1 MGFAIMIMI
10 LSAAV
15 SAAFMFRDV
24 PFDKYTSNVTRG
36 QSDIVNETTGEKLTS
51 YEAWLQYSIMSDSF
65 SARNREG
72 FDSATIKLSDFNS
85 KRIEKLDRVY
95 RASRVL
101 IFVSVILLVFGFL
114 VVRRRR
120 MYDCVVWGGL
130 AGTVIGIIFI
140 LLVWIGKGDF
150 FGGIKAMAFK
160 HDYLVFFNGDDYLR
174 DILPDRM
181 GINMFTAFA
190 VVLIVGFL
198 VTLIVR
204 IVSMRKSEPH
214 RFR

>member
-1 MGFAIMIMI
+1 MIMI

-36 QSDIVNETTGEKLTS
+36 QSDIMNETTGEKITA

-130 AGTVIGIIFI
+130 SGTVIGIIFI
-140 LLVWIGKGDF
+140 IALHTK
-150 FGGIKAMAFK
+150 
-160 HDYLVFFNGDDYLR
+160 
-174 DILPDRM
+174 
-181 GINMFTAFA
+181 
-190 VVLIVGFL
+190 
-198 VTLIVR
+198 
-204 IVSMRKSEPH
+204 EH
-214 RFR
+214 RYY